1 MKKNT
6 SVAGSAKC
14 NGINYQGQEINA
26 SNLSSTTNY
35 LEGAKS
41 TITLSQSEDCKIYS
55 YVNIYLHT
63 NDNITAPIDSVKA
76 LKYKLITEDKIEY
89 NGTITTKGDS
99 LLAVVPLTSA
109 PKNYQVYLWIDSEI
123 SSGQYDNKSF
133 SGYIYAT
140 SEQSST
146 IGSEEI
152 SNNENVSIET
162 IDFDYVGREQEFIVP
177 VSGDYKLETWGAQGD
192 SSLFEMEGGVGGYSS
207 GSVLS
212 LSGVVFVTVGK
223 FAQNNQ
229 GGGTT
234 APGGGGATYITTESD
249 TLNNF
254 ENDLSKILI
263 VSGGGGGSEWYDGIG
278 GSGGVYIGNSG
289 GQGFLKNDTID
300 WQSIIPTASGGSQV
314 SGGQSTAID
323 SRSSTISIK
332 NGMFGVGGKTSGGDG
347 GHGKEY
353 DAYEGLLYDGEWK
366 NGVRNGEGTEYA
378 GDAAWSGVWKNGK
391 KDGQFRLLFEGGMV
405 EEVWNNGVKASSV
418 VTRKDGVKEVRRK
431 VGRKEVT
438 VEWND
443 GERKYRYANDGKKMV
458 VELVNGGK
466 LYEGS
471 VIENKGS
478 WWKKNPNHRYSK
490 WLYVPNGS

>member
-1 MKKNT
+1 MLVTSGTYAYLEMKKNT

-99 LLAVVPLTSA
+99 LLAVVPLTGN
-109 PKNYQVYLWIDSEI
+109 PKSYQVYLWIDSEI
-123 SSGQYDNKSF
+123 SNGQFDNKSF

-146 IGSEEI
+146 IGSEEV
-152 SNNENVSIET
+152 SSNENVSIET
-162 IDFDYVGREQEFIVP
+162 IDFDYVGREQDFVVP
-177 VSGDYKLETWGAQGD
+177 VSGDYKLETWGAQGGGWD
-192 SSLFEMEGGVGGYSS
+192 NNKIEGGVGGYSN
-207 GSVLS
+207 GNVS
-212 LSGVVFVTVGK
+212 LEYGNIFVNVGR
-223 FAQNNQ
+223 FSENDH
-229 GGGTT
+229 GGGT

-278 GSGGVYIGNSG
+278 GSGGGYIGNSG
-289 GQGFLKNDTID
+289 AQGFLKNDIVD
-300 WQSIIPTASGGSQV
+300 WQSIIPTAMGGSQV

-323 SRSSTISIK
+323 SRSSTVSIK

-347 GHGKEY
+347 GGQGGIGFYGGGSSDLAGGGGGGSGYIGNSLLTNKVMYCYNCLESTAEDTKTISTTNVSD
-353 DAYEGLLYDGEWK
+353 DAISGYAKKGDGHARITLIK
-366 NGVRNGEGTEYA
+366 
-378 GDAAWSGVWKNGK
+378 
-391 KDGQFRLLFEGGMV
+391 
-405 EEVWNNGVKASSV
+405 
-418 VTRKDGVKEVRRK
+418 
-431 VGRKEVT
+431 
-438 VEWND
+438 
-443 GERKYRYANDGKKMV
+443 
-458 VELVNGGK
+458 
-466 LYEGS
+466 
-471 VIENKGS
+471 
-478 WWKKNPNHRYSK
+478 
-490 WLYVPNGS
+490 

>member
-1 MKKNT
+1 MVTSGTYAYLEMKKNT

-99 LLAVVPLTSA
+99 LLAVVPLTSN
-109 PKNYQVYLWIDSEI
+109 PKSYQVYLWIDSEI
-123 SSGQYDNKSF
+123 SNGQFDNKSF

-192 SSLFEMEGGVGGYSS
+192 SSLFEIEGGVGGYSS

-229 GGGTT
+229 GGGTI

-254 ENDLSKILI
+254 ENDLSKLLI
-263 VSGGGGGSEWYDGIG
+263 VSGGGGGSEWHDGIG
-278 GSGGVYIGNSG
+278 GSGGGYIGNSG
-289 GQGFLKNDTID
+289 GQGFLKNDTVD

-314 SGGQSTAID
+314 SGGKSTGID
-323 SRSSTISIK
+323 NRSGTTAVLDGS
-332 NGMFGVGGKTSGGDG
+332 FGTGGNTSGGDG
-347 GHGKEY
+347 GGQGGIGFYGGGSSDLAGGGGGGSGYIGNSLLTNKVMYCYNCLESAAEDTKTISTTNVSD
-353 DAYEGLLYDGEWK
+353 DAISGYAKKG
-366 NGVRNGEGTEYA
+366 NG
-378 GDAAWSGVWKNGK
+378 
-391 KDGQFRLLFEGGMV
+391 
-405 EEVWNNGVKASSV
+405 
-418 VTRKDGVKEVRRK
+418 
-431 VGRKEVT
+431 
-438 VEWND
+438 
-443 GERKYRYANDGKKMV
+443 
-458 VELVNGGK
+458 
-466 LYEGS
+466 
-471 VIENKGS
+471 
-478 WWKKNPNHRYSK
+478 YSRITLIK
-490 WLYVPNGS
+490 